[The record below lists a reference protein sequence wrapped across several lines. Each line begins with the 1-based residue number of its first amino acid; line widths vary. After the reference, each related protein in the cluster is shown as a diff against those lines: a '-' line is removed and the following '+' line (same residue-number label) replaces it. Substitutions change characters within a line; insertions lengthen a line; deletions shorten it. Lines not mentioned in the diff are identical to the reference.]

1 MSTLSPFR
9 LIPGLQRWRGRYPW
23 FEVIVQGNS
32 SLKVTDACGDAATG
46 GTAGIELS
54 VISPVYDEE
63 ANITRFVEN
72 TIEVLETMGRPYELI
87 LINDGSRDRSPA
99 LLAEA
104 AKRFPTVMVL
114 NLARN
119 YGQTA
124 AMMAGIDA
132 ASGDIIVPI
141 DSDMQNDPQD
151 IPMLLAELE
160 KGYDVVSGWRTDRK
174 DAPLRRT
181 FVSKVANRIISALS
195 GVHLHDYGCSLKA
208 YRREVLKE
216 VRLYGEMHR
225 FIPIYASWQG
235 GNVAELPV
243 RHHPRTAGRSK
254 YGLDRV
260 LKVILDLMVV
270 KFLERH
276 LTKPIYIFGG
286 FGLAFLATSLASAV
300 VALWLK
306 LAEGISFI
314 STPLPLL
321 VSLTFITGVMSL
333 LMGLLAEMVLRTYYE
348 SQGKKTYV
356 VKSIL
361 NGRASG

>member
-1 MSTLSPFR
+1 MTS
-9 LIPGLQRWRGRYPW
+9 
-23 FEVIVQGNS
+23 NS
-32 SLKVTDACGDAATG
+32 SAKALLSAQDSHNS
-46 GTAGIELS
+46 AGPPRIEVS

-63 ANITRFVEN
+63 ENITPFVES
-72 TIEVLETMGRPYELI
+72 TVAVMESLGRPYELI

-104 AKRFPTVMVL
+104 ARRFPAVTVL

-124 AMMAGIDA
+124 AMMAGIDTA
-132 ASGDIIVPI
+132 AGEIIVPI
-141 DSDMQNDPQD
+141 DSDMQNDPRD
-151 IPMLLAELE
+151 IPILLAELE
-160 KGYDVVSGWRTDRK
+160 KGYDVVSGWRKDRQ

-225 FIPIYASWQG
+225 FIPIYASWEG
-235 GNVAELPV
+235 GKLAELPV

-254 YGLDRV
+254 YGLGRI
-260 LKVILDLMVV
+260 LKVILDLIVV
-270 KFLERH
+270 KFLDRH
-276 LTKPIYIFGG
+276 LTKPIYVFGG
-286 FGLAFLATSLASAV
+286 FGLAFLATSAGSAIW
-300 VALWLK
+300 ALWLK
-306 LAEGISFI
+306 LVEGVSFI

-321 VSLTFITGVMSL
+321 VTLTFITGVMSL
-333 LMGLLAEMVLRTYYE
+333 LMGLLVEMVVRTYYE

-356 VKSIL
+356 VKSVVS
-361 NGRASG
+361 GRTQA

>member
-1 MSTLSPFR
+1 M
-9 LIPGLQRWRGRYPW
+9 QDD
-23 FEVIVQGNS
+23 S
-32 SLKVTDACGDAATG
+32 SRNAEAAARNAASGGDAPHVG
-46 GTAGIELS
+46 LS
-54 VISPVYDEE
+54 VISPVYNEE
-63 ANITRFVEN
+63 ANVTPFVESAVA
-72 TIEVLETMGRPYELI
+72 VLESLGRPYELI
-87 LINDGSRDRSPA
+87 LINDGSRDRSPE

-104 AKRFPTVMVL
+104 ARRFPTVTVL

-141 DSDMQNDPQD
+141 DSDLQNDPRD

-160 KGYDVVSGWRTDRK
+160 KGYDVVSGWRRDRK
-174 DAPLRRT
+174 DAVFRRT
-181 FVSKVANRIISALS
+181 FMSKVANRIISVLS
-195 GVHLHDYGCSLKA
+195 GVYLHDYGCSLKA

-235 GNVAELPV
+235 GKVTELPV
-243 RHHPRTAGRSK
+243 RHHPRTAGQSK
-254 YGLDRV
+254 YGLGRI
-260 LKVILDLMVV
+260 LKVILDLLVV

-276 LTKPIYIFGG
+276 LTKPIYVFGG
-286 FGLAFLATSLASAV
+286 FGLAFLATSVASAIA
-300 VALWLK
+300 ALWLK
-306 LAEGISFI
+306 LAEGVSFI

-321 VSLTFITGVMSL
+321 VTLTFITGVMSL

-348 SQGKKTYV
+348 SQNKKTYV
-356 VKSIL
+356 VKSVVT
-361 NGRASG
+361 GRTPG